1 MAKKNSLKC
10 FGGLKWLTVTGIP
23 FTKTKFG
30 KGIEAEDLKKIEA
43 MVCAYIVVKRVPICG
58 AEVEFLRKSL
68 GFSLGRMGAEIGF
81 SPTSILKWER
91 MKEKRLEKVNEVGV
105 RAWAAD
111 KLKLEISGR
120 FSKLIGI
127 GEEQEAVTLNA
138 A

>member
-1 MAKKNSLKC
+1 MVKKHNLKC
-10 FGGLKWLTVTGIP
+10 FGGLSWLTVTEVP

-30 KGIEAEDLKKIEA
+30 KGVSAEVLKKIEE
-43 MVCAYIVVKRVPICG
+43 MVSIYIVAKRVPICG
-58 AEVEFLRKSL
+58 AEVEFLRKSF
-68 GFSLGRMGAEIGF
+68 GYSLGRMGAEIGF
-81 SPTSILKWER
+81 SSTSILKWER
-91 MKEKRLEKVNEVGV
+91 AKKKRLEKVNEIGV

-127 GEEQEAVTLNA
+127 SEEQVPIILNA

>member
-1 MAKKNSLKC
+1 MAKKNSLEC
-10 FGGLKWLTVTGIP
+10 FGGLNWLTVTGIP
-23 FTKTKFG
+23 VTKTKFG
-30 KGIEAEDLKKIEA
+30 KGVSSEVLKKIEE
-43 MVCAYIVVKRVPICG
+43 MVSTYIVVKRVPICG
-58 AEVEFLRKSL
+58 AEVEFLRKSF
-68 GFSLGRMGAEIGF
+68 GYSLGRMGAEIGF

-91 MKEKRLEKVNEVGV
+91 AKEKRLEKVNEVGV

-127 GEEQEAVTLNA
+127 SEEQEPITLNA